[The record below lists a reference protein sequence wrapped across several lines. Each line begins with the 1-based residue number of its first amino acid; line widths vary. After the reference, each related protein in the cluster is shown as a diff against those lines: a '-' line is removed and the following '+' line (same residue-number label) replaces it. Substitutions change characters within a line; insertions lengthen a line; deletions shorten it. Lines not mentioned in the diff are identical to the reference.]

1 MRRRGEE
8 VFRLPAGPAGPFG
21 EPPVPWWR
29 RLLSTSQAAPKQY
42 TIPVGLASG
51 FVVLVAGSGAHGLAK
66 LLILPF
72 AAGIPV
78 VFVDWWWRTRTRREQ
93 ERLLP
98 EDQLGGG
105 S

>member
-1 MRRRGEE
+1 M
-8 VFRLPAGPAGPFG
+8 
-21 EPPVPWWR
+21 WR
-29 RLLSTSQAAPKQY
+29 TSEGAPKQY
-42 TIPVGLASG
+42 TIPVGMASG

-78 VFVDWWWRTRTRREQ
+78 ALVDRSWRTRLRRRE

-98 EDQLGGG
+98 QLEAE
-105 S
+105 